1 MNTNISSS
9 DPTSLAAVPQFP
21 SHDQS
26 GHTVQFYG
34 EDEVLLDEVSRFI
47 GTALGSGDAAIVIA
61 TTSHREALTRRLR
74 RPTEMQQNDTF
85 VASRLFHRCHNPS
98 VTEVPKRGPGWF
110 WT

>member
-1 MNTNISSS
+1 MPDGTERLRTAPVRRTSMNTKISSS

-61 TTSHREALTRRLR
+61 TTSHREALTRRLTAR
-74 RPTEMQQNDTF
+74 GLD
-85 VASRLFHRCHNPS
+85 VAK
-98 VTEVPKRGPGWF
+98 V
-110 WT
+110 